1 MVTQADVYSSN
12 ELCVS
17 DDASERRCNG
27 YYRSEWRARH
37 SSQIGKHTIK
47 EAVVVRPL

>member
-1 MVTQADVYSSN
+1 MVTPADVYSSN

-27 YYRSEWRARH
+27 DYRAERRARH
-37 SSQIGKHTIK
+37 SSQIGKYTIK
-47 EAVVVRPL
+47 EAVMLRPL